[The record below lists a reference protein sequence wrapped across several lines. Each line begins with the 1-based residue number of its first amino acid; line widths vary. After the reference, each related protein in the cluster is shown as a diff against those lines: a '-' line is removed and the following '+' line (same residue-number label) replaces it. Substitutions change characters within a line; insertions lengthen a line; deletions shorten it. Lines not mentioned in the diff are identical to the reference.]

1 MGRGL
6 GFLAH
11 ASGFAAVGAIVA
23 EGLEAFGRNVFV
35 EGGDKVG
42 AGEEFKVSLGA
53 PTAGGAV
60 EDALGLRV
68 PVHFLQGHGGTK
80 EVLRETFEGFAI
92 VGTDSGFTLVDI
104 EAVVVPA
111 QELVGLA
118 RGNPLE
124 LK

>member
-1 MGRGL
+1 M
-6 GFLAH
+6 
-11 ASGFAAVGAIVA
+11 
-23 EGLEAFGRNVFV
+23 EAFWGNVLV
-35 EGGDKVG
+35 EGGDEIG
-42 AGEEFKVSLGA
+42 AGEKLEVSLGA

-60 EDALGLRV
+60 EDAFGLRV

-92 VGTDSGFTLVDI
+92 VGTDGGFALVDVK
-104 EAVVVPA
+104 AVVVPA